1 MNFIEEIKQKAKKD
15 LYNTNLYNAIEKGLD
30 TLSRYI
36 DIDELTTFC
45 NEFNLKLDIENEF
58 AFGNPDEYFLDY
70 SEALKLDNN
79 SDITYGSTRYVLIG
93 WNSQLDN
100 NYSVSFSLTFDS
112 DLKKKL
118 EFDFTIFK
126 EPYNVEVSFF
136 GHSIKELEKEIDE
149 WSRKA

>member
-36 DIDELTTFC
+36 DIDEFTAFC

-79 SDITYGSTRYVLIG
+79 SDITYGSARYVLIG

-126 EPYNVEVSFF
+126 EPLNVEVSFF
-136 GHSIKELEKEIDE
+136 GQSIKELEKEIDE

>member
-36 DIDELTTFC
+36 DIDELTAFC

-70 SEALKLDNN
+70 SEALNLDNN

-112 DLKKKL
+112 DWKKKL

-126 EPYNVEVSFF
+126 EPHNVEVSFL

>member
-30 TLSRYI
+30 TLSQYI
-36 DIDELTTFC
+36 DIDEITAFC

-136 GHSIKELEKEIDE
+136 GQSIKELEKEIDE

>member
-30 TLSRYI
+30 ILSQYI
-36 DIDELTTFC
+36 NMEEFIAFC

-70 SEALKLDNN
+70 SEALELDNN

-100 NYSVSFSLTFDS
+100 NYSVSFSLTFDF
-112 DLKKKL
+112 DLKEKL

-136 GHSIKELEKEIDE
+136 GHSIKELKKEIDE
-149 WSRKA
+149 WSRKD

>member
-15 LYNTNLYNAIEKGLD
+15 LYNTNLYNVIEKGLD

-36 DIDELTTFC
+36 DIDEITAFC

-58 AFGNPDEYFLDY
+58 AFGNPVEYFLDY
-70 SEALKLDNN
+70 SEARKLGNN
-79 SDITYGSTRYVLIG
+79 SDITYGSTHYVLIG

-100 NYSVSFSLTFDS
+100 NYSVSFRLTFDS

-126 EPYNVEVSFF
+126 ESYNVEVSFF
-136 GHSIKELEKEIDE
+136 GQSIKELEKEIDE